1 MSFPSYSRISLNFAI
16 VAIATTV
23 IATAGTPA
31 VSFAEKADKTKPTNI
46 EADRLVHDDIQQIS
60 TYTGRVILT
69 KGTILMKG
77 DKLVI
82 RQDPEGYQYGIMTGK
97 LASFRQKR
105 ELPDQYIEGY
115 GLEINYDGKTE
126 IVRFIDRAYVRRLDK
141 EVPTDEIQGSI
152 VIYEAR
158 SENYAVEGSGGKA
171 PDASNPSG
179 RVKVTIQ
186 PKSAEAASTSAAAS
200 SNAAGSTK
208 PSPKPTAKPT
218 TTSTIDL
225 KSSSTL
231 SLPAAK
237 P

>member
-1 MSFPSYSRISLNFAI
+1 MPLLSPTQISKSVHARIDVRLVSTAFAALLAALSMAFL
-16 VAIATTV
+16 VGACA
-23 IATAGTPA
+23 PA
-31 VSFAEKADKTKPTNI
+31 WAEKADKTKPTNI
-46 EADRLVHDDIQQIS
+46 EADRLVHDDIAQIS
-60 TYTGRVILT
+60 TYSGRVILT

-126 IVRFIDRAYVRRLDK
+126 IVKFIDRAYVRRLEK
-141 EVPTDEIQGSI
+141 EVATDEIQGS
-152 VIYEAR
+152 VVVYEAR

-171 PDASNPSG
+171 PDATNPSG

-186 PKSAEAASTSAAAS
+186 PKST
-200 SNAAGSTK
+200 SNAASNSASKPAPLSGVALK
-208 PSPKPTAKPT
+208 PSPA
-218 TTSTIDL
+218 
-225 KSSSTL
+225 L

-237 P
+237 